1 MKFKFGSSAFAE
13 EHERMP
19 GIKSV
24 NYFRSKYFLYAMF
37 GQMLFFNINYCYFSI
52 LFICDIIIW
61 DMIISICECWEKGRE
76 TCGMKRISKGG
87 KRVNI
92 Y

>member
-24 NYFRSKYFLYAMF
+24 NYFRSKD
-37 GQMLFFNINYCYFSI
+37 FFICHVWADGFSNIKYCYFSI
-52 LFICDIIIW
+52 LFICNIIIW
-61 DMIISICECWEKGRE
+61 DMIISISEWWDKGKER
-76 TCGMKRISKGG
+76 GMWSG
-87 KRVNI
+87 KDK
-92 Y
+92 